1 MTAAIEVQ
9 NLTVAY
15 QGVPAIK
22 EISFQIKPNT
32 FFIII
37 GPNGSGKTSLMKA
50 MTGIISPLQGQISIM
65 GTNAAKYS
73 RRALA
78 QQVAYVPQMV
88 TVDFP
93 FTVQEILLMGRSPH
107 LGILGVT
114 GSEDQDII
122 RQAAAFTDTEHLLER
137 RMHQLSGGEQ
147 QRVMIA
153 KALCQ
158 QPYIIFLDE
167 PTASLDI
174 AHQIRVM
181 DLMQR
186 LREEKKT
193 TVVMVSH
200 DLNLAAM
207 YGDTLLLLAHGRIQ
221 QLGEPAAVLTYQILE
236 KAYDCQLLVDKN
248 PLDGAPRIL
257 PVPERHINK

>member
-1 MTAAIEVQ
+1 MNVAVEVQ
-9 NLTVAY
+9 HLSAAY
-15 QGVPAIK
+15 QGVPVLK
-22 EISFQIKPNT
+22 EVSFSIPNNT

-37 GPNGSGKTSLMKA
+37 GPNGTGKSTLMKA
-50 MTGIISPLQGQISIM
+50 MTGIVPPLEGQVRIL
-65 GTNAAKYS
+65 GTRLGEYS
-73 RRALA
+73 RKALA
-78 QQVAYVPQMV
+78 REVAYVPQMV

-114 GSEDQDII
+114 GDEDQEII
-122 RQAAAFTDTEHLLER
+122 RRAAAFTDTAHLLTR
-137 RMHQLSGGEQ
+137 RLHQLSGGEQ

-158 QPYIIFLDE
+158 EPRIIFLDE

-174 AHQIRVM
+174 AHQIRIM

-186 LREEKKT
+186 LRAENDT

-200 DLNLAAM
+200 DLNLAAL
-207 YGDTLLLLAHGRIQ
+207 YGDTLMLLAQGKVQQIGRP
-221 QLGEPAAVLTYQILE
+221 ETVLTYPVLE
-236 KAYDCQLLVDKN
+236 AAYGCKLLVDKN
-248 PLDGAPRIL
+248 PLNNAP
-257 PVPERHINK
+257 PT

>member
-1 MTAAIEVQ
+1 MTTAVEVQ
-9 NLTVAY
+9 NITVAY
-15 QGVPAIK
+15 QGMPALKEVSFHIK
-22 EISFQIKPNT
+22 HNT

-50 MTGIISPLQGQISIM
+50 MTGIVSPLQGQIHIM

-73 RRALA
+73 RKTLA

-88 TVDFP
+88 TTDFP
-93 FTVQEILLMGRSPH
+93 YTVQEILLMGRSPH

-114 GSEDQDII
+114 GAKDQEII
-122 RQAAAFTDTEHLLER
+122 RQAAAFTDTEHLLKR

-158 QPYIIFLDE
+158 QPHIIFLDE

-174 AHQIRVM
+174 AHQIRIM

-186 LREEKKT
+186 LREDKGT

-207 YGDTLLLLAHGRIQ
+207 YGDTLLLLAHGHIQ
-221 QLGEPAAVLTYQILE
+221 QLGNPETVLTYQILE
-236 KAYDCQLLVDKN
+236 EAYGCKLLVDAN
-248 PLDGAPRIL
+248 PLDGAPRIT
-257 PVPERHINK
+257 PVPQRHFAK